1 MKAKLTANELRLGI
15 WVEKSSGYWK
25 LQEMDFLSIEQILES
40 SKPIPLD
47 KEWLL
52 KFGFKFTKIH
62 KGFNQYRNKG
72 VLELSITPNGFE
84 IFFNYKWIIIEY
96 VHTFQNLHFALT
108 GVKLKITEPIKDKIQ
123 IITG

>member
-1 MKAKLTANELRLGI
+1 MKANELRIGNY
-15 WVEKSSGYWK
+15 VERNDNTGYEIHIHD
-25 LQEMDFLSIEQILES
+25 LRVLLSNPDQQNY
-40 SKPIPLD
+40 KPITLD
-47 KEWLL
+47 EEWLL

-108 GVKLKITEPIKDKIQ
+108 GNELKIK
-123 IITG
+123 